1 MGECSQPL
9 AAEQLHCS
17 IQHPGADGHHAPT
30 ITVVTE
36 HYGHS
41 NPGPVTAIA
50 ALITIVAAHGLLTGG
65 TFFLVL
71 FTALGS
77 GQ

>member
-1 MGECSQPL
+1 
-9 AAEQLHCS
+9 
-17 IQHPGADGHHAPT
+17 
-30 ITVVTE
+30 
-36 HYGHS
+36 
-41 NPGPVTAIA
+41 VTAIA
-50 ALITIVAAHGLLTGG
+50 ALITIVAAHGLLAGG